1 MAKCQEFNKYL
12 SMGYKTELEQL
23 VSLLT
28 VNLAAI
34 DTLGSINKEENICN
48 MVSAIKGPINQLSSY
63 IDDLL
68 EVEEEIT

>member
-1 MAKCQEFNKYL
+1 MAKYQNFNKYP

-23 VSLLT
+23 VSLIT

-34 DTLGSINKEENICN
+34 DTLSNINNEKNICN

-63 IDDLL
+63 VDDLKEKEL
-68 EVEEEIT
+68 D

>member
-1 MAKCQEFNKYL
+1 M
-12 SMGYKTELEQL
+12 SYKTELEQL
-23 VSLLT
+23 VSLVT

-34 DTLGSINKEENICN
+34 DTLGHINNEKNVCN

-68 EVEEEIT
+68 EKEEEVIEPELQT